1 MWDDVGMARQSLMDK
16 HPDLRVVVAEK
27 FVEGASNQEIA
38 DAINA
43 ALPQLGTPVNR
54 ETIPV
59 YRRHPSVEALIAR
72 RRRERI
78 NLITSKIDSK
88 IEAWLNNAKVHHDI
102 EVLLKIRKELMPERT
117 REQGDDEMNEDRLVE
132 EMFDKAYEDPDFA
145 ERMKDAVDRVGEG
158 IEDQVSPDAS

>member
-1 MWDDVGMARQSLMDK
+1 MARESLMDK
-16 HPDLRVVVAEK
+16 HPDLRVLVAEK

-38 DAINA
+38 DAINETVPN
-43 ALPQLGTPVNR
+43 LSSPVHR
-54 ETIPV
+54 ETIPA

-88 IEAWLNNAKVHHDI
+88 IEAWLTNAKIHHDI

-117 REQGDDEMNEDRLVE
+117 KEQGDEEMNEDRLVE

-145 ERMKDAVDRVGEG
+145 ERMKAAVDRVGDTP
-158 IEDQVSPDAS
+158 EDQVAPQ

>member
-1 MWDDVGMARQSLMDK
+1 MARESLMDK
-16 HPDLRVVVAEK
+16 HPDLRVLVADK

-43 ALPQLGTPVNR
+43 ALPQLPKEVHR
-54 ETIPV
+54 ETIPA

-88 IEAWLNNAKVHHDI
+88 IEAWLTNTKINHDI
-102 EVLLKIRKELMPERT
+102 ETLLKIRKELMPERT
-117 REQGDDEMNEDRLVE
+117 KEQGGDDMNEDTLVE
-132 EMFDKAYEDPDFA
+132 ELFDKAYEDPDFA
-145 ERMKDAVDRVGEG
+145 ERMKDAVDRIDESAPAAAPDVG
-158 IEDQVSPDAS
+158 